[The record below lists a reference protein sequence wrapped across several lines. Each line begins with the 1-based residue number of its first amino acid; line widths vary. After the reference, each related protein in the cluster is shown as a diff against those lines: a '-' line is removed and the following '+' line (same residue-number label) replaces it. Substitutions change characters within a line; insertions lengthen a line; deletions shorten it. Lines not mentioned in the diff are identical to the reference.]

1 MVYTLPFL
9 TNVVIAPK
17 LETSRAFIF
26 LIYIKFPTRCNF
38 SFWKIINPDVC
49 NMQKKIRNLKIMYL
63 KSNSCLLLLDFSSSL
78 GGMLGCSKHR
88 FHTLSIFPGP
98 LACYFCLCPNTN
110 LYLPLKNGT
119 LSQKGKMHWLS
130 VNDCGVQ
137 RAPLAGGLTPLPIPV
152 DTAGSRVSRAGR
164 TIPLDHKT
172 REPAPFLALKRTQ
185 EWVSPLLHQEWNMY
199 KQGQLL
205 HQLALMSQW

>member
-49 NMQKKIRNLKIMYL
+49 NMQKKIRNLKLCIWNLIPVFCYWISPL
-63 KSNSCLLLLDFSSSL
+63 PWEGCLGVANIDSIRYQYFLALLLV
-78 GGMLGCSKHR
+78 
-88 FHTLSIFPGP
+88 IF
-98 LACYFCLCPNTN
+98 AYVQTQT
-110 LYLPLKNGT
+110 YLPLKNGT

-130 VNDCGVQ
+130 VNDWGVQ
-137 RAPLAGGLTPLPIPV
+137 KAPLAGGLTPLPIPV

-185 EWVSPLLHQEWNMY
+185 ERVSPLLHQEWNLF
-199 KQGQLL
+199 KQGCLH
-205 HQLALMSQW
+205 HQLALMSRW